1 MRPEGSDGTMQNE
14 LAKNIRKYRLAL
26 GMTQERLAEAMN
38 VTVGAVYK
46 WEAGRSAP
54 DIRLVMELADLFE
67 LSVDALLGYQTRP
80 SDRAHMVERLAKHA
94 KSPHPA
100 GGLDEARKALQK
112 YPNDFQVVHAC
123 ARLYL
128 TLGFLKHDEG
138 AMRASLRLHERACLL
153 IGQNTDPDIS
163 ALSLRIAMANLHLTL
178 EEFDQ
183 ALILLTQENPNHIN
197 DALIAQVLCS
207 SGRKD
212 EALAYLSRAIVDSL
226 VTQSQIVNTYVNLD
240 DAQGG
245 LCMLDWILS
254 TIRILR
260 KPGLRSPLDR
270 QEAVY
275 EAARGQ
281 LLLGLGRRE
290 EALSCL
296 RKARQVAQWFD
307 QAPCYQ
313 VNAIRFVQQNE
324 TAAFR
329 DNLGETAFEAL
340 CHYVAQQNSAPF
352 SKLWEDAGHEQQ
364 P

>member
-1 MRPEGSDGTMQNE
+1 MQSE

-54 DIRLVMELADLFE
+54 DVHLVMEMADLFE

-80 SDRAHMVERLAKHA
+80 SDRTHMVERLAEHA
-94 KSPHPA
+94 KSSHPA
-100 GGLDEARKALQK
+100 DGLDDARKALQK

-128 TLGFLKHDEG
+128 TLGFQKHDED
-138 AMRASLRLHERACLL
+138 ALRVSLRLHERACLL

-163 ALSLRIAMANLHLTL
+163 TLSLRIAMANLHLTL
-178 EEFDQ
+178 GAFDQ
-183 ALILLTQENPNHIN
+183 ALSLLTRENPNHIN
-197 DALIAQVLCS
+197 DALIAQTLCL

-212 EALAYLSRAIVDSL
+212 EALAYLSQAVIDSVL
-226 VTQSQIVNTYVNLD
+226 TQSQIVNTYINMD
-240 DAQGG
+240 DAQGS
-245 LCMLDWILS
+245 LTMLDWILS

-270 QEAVY
+270 HEAMY

-281 LLLGLGRRE
+281 FLLGLGRRD
-290 EALSCL
+290 EALACL
-296 RKARQVAQWFD
+296 RKAHQVAQWFD
-307 QAPCYQ
+307 EAPCYQ
-313 VNAIRFVQQNE
+313 VNTLRFVQESE
-324 TAAFR
+324 TATFL
-329 DNLGETAFEAL
+329 DGLGETALQAL
-340 CHYVAQQNSAPF
+340 RHYVEQQEDAAF
-352 SKLWEDAGHEQQ
+352 SKLWKEIDHEDK